1 MLTANPVAVTPD
13 LSKGYIYL
21 LVLALV
27 LIALAA
33 IIIFTNRKT
42 TNNKIP
48 TLTVTK

>member
-1 MLTANPVAVTPD
+1 MLTANAAAITPN
-13 LSKGYIYL
+13 LSKGYTYL

-33 IIIFTNRKT
+33 IIIFTNRKI